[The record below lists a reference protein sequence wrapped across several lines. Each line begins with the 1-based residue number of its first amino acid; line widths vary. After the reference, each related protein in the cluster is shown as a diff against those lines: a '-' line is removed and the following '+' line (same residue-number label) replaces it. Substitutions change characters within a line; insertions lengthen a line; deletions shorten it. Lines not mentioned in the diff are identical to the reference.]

1 MTAHIFTKLYEKADP
16 FCLVDCR
23 ERRDYVNG
31 HWFGSTN
38 IPLSILPTRLPFLCP
53 EQNFPIHFLDW
64 GDTASTA
71 ALRYIEKLG
80 YQNITTHQTTQPT
93 DPVVGYVQGEYV
105 WSKAFGE
112 VVAHQSDIL
121 EVTPQQYMADYQHA
135 QLVDVRPAGEYNR
148 FTLPSS
154 INLPNSLLLAN
165 MARLNNHADMVLL
178 HCAGRTRSIIGAH
191 TIKAA
196 GYHGHFG
203 IFRGGTQAWELDGF
217 TREHGATRTMAAN
230 TESAESVNNFLNR
243 WRIPVTYIQPAEL
256 PALIE
261 ANSDHLMFDVS
272 DDAANGFLVGPD
284 IIKISGTNLVQQ
296 TDRSIARYHL
306 PILLFDSASGSRA
319 AFAAYWL
326 SRMGFYVKIIIVD
339 ADRLQFSLQKHN
351 DVQEKS
357 DQRVIETWLSN
368 GTKIYDFRL
377 SSEFASGHI
386 SSSHWQNISQMFHQ
400 KPDMSAIG
408 IIAPCHQTGKM
419 IFDILTDIGWQIDGI
434 YVWQNHLLDPKILSS
449 TAAIFDQD
457 DTPID
462 KSALFAGRHYGVLKD
477 AQDYLAWEEDLPD
490 STPPMILNIWHDRLL
505 ETSGGKN

>member
-1 MTAHIFTKLYEKADP
+1 MTAQIFTRLYERAVP
-16 FCLVDCR
+16 FCLIDCR

-53 EQNFPIHFLDW
+53 DQDFPIHFLDW
-64 GDTASTA
+64 EDAASIA
-71 ALRYIEKLG
+71 ALRAMEKLG
-80 YQNITTHQTTQPT
+80 YQNITPHKTTQPT
-93 DPVVGYVQGEYV
+93 EPVVGYVQGEYV

-121 EVTPQQYMADYQHA
+121 EVTPQQYMTDYQHA

-165 MARLNNHADMVLL
+165 MERLNNHADMVLL

-196 GYHGHFG
+196 GYSGNFG

-217 TREHGATRTMAAN
+217 TREHGASRTMAAN
-230 TESAESVNNFLNR
+230 TESAESVANFLNR
-243 WRIPVTYIQPAEL
+243 WHIPSTHIQSSEI
-256 PALIE
+256 PALVE
-261 ANSDHLMFDVS
+261 TNSDHLMFDVS
-272 DDAANGFLVGPD
+272 DDAANGVLVGAD

-306 PILLFDSASGSRA
+306 PILLFDSASGSRS

-326 SRMGFYVKIIIVD
+326 SRMGFFVKIVIVD
-339 ADRLQFSLQKHN
+339 ADHLQFSPKKN
-351 DVQEKS
+351 IDVREKS
-357 DQRVIETWLSN
+357 DQRLIEKWVSN
-368 GTKIYDFRL
+368 GTQIIDFRL
-377 SSEFASGHI
+377 SSEFSSGHI
-386 SSSHWQNISQMFHQ
+386 ASSRWQNISLMLHQ
-400 KPDMSAIG
+400 KPDMDTIG
-408 IIAPCHQTGKM
+408 IIVPCHKTGDM
-419 IFDILTDIGWQIDGI
+419 IFDILTDIGWKIDGI
-434 YVWQNHLLDPKILSS
+434 YVWQDQLLDPNILSS
-449 TAAIFDQD
+449 TAAMFDQNE
-457 DTPID
+457 TPID
-462 KSALFAGRHYGVLKD
+462 KSALFAGRHFGVLKD

-490 STPPMILNIWHDRLL
+490 VTPPMILKIWHDRLS
-505 ETSGGKN
+505 EKIGG

>member
-1 MTAHIFTKLYEKADP
+1 MTAQIFTRLYEQAMP
-16 FCLVDCR
+16 FCLIDCR

-53 EQNFPIHFLDW
+53 DQDFPIHFLNWEDA
-64 GDTASTA
+64 ASIA
-71 ALRYIEKLG
+71 ALRSMEKLG
-80 YQNITTHQTTQPT
+80 YRNITLHKTTQPT

-112 VVAHQSDIL
+112 VVAHQSHIL
-121 EVTPQQYMADYQHA
+121 EVTPQQYMTDYQHA

-165 MARLNNHADMVLL
+165 MERLNNHADLVLL

-196 GYHGHFG
+196 GYSGNFG

-217 TREHGATRTMAAN
+217 AREHGASRTMAAN
-230 TESAESVNNFLNR
+230 TESAESVTNFLKR
-243 WRIPVTYIQPAEL
+243 WHIPSTHIQPNEI
-256 PALIE
+256 PAFIE
-261 ANSDHLMFDVS
+261 TNSNHLMFDVS
-272 DDAANGFLVGPD
+272 DDAANGVIVGAD

-296 TDRSIARYHL
+296 TDRSIARYHW

-326 SRMGFYVKIIIVD
+326 SRMGFCVKIVIVE
-339 ADRLQFSLQKHN
+339 ADHLQFSPKKNN

-357 DQRVIETWLSN
+357 DQRLIGKWLSN
-368 GTKIYDFRL
+368 GTQIIDFRL
-377 SSEFASGHI
+377 SSEFSSCHI
-386 SSSHWQNISQMFHQ
+386 VSSRWQNISLMLQQ
-400 KPDMSAIG
+400 KPDMGSIG
-408 IIAPCHQTGKM
+408 IIVPCHKTGDM
-419 IFDILTDIGWQIDGI
+419 IFDILTDVGWKIDGI
-434 YVWQNHLLDPKILSS
+434 YVWQDQPLDPNILSS
-449 TAAIFDQD
+449 TEVMFDQNK
-457 DTPID
+457 TPID
-462 KSALFAGRHYGVLKD
+462 KSALFAGRHFGILKD
-477 AQDYLAWEEDLPD
+477 AQDYLAWEEDLPNV
-490 STPPMILNIWHDRLL
+490 TPPFILKIWLERLS
-505 ETSGGKN
+505 ETSGG